1 MSYSSSDLKSVKIYR
16 DNQGSLALG
25 KNPKLYQRSKYIDIK
40 HYFCRQYITNGDID
54 PWYVPTSE
62 IVANRL
68 TKPLYGP
75 AFKLFIKLLN
85 METIT
90 LPITS

>member
-16 DNQGSLALG
+16 DNQGSLAIG
-25 KNPKLYQRSKYIDIK
+25 KNPKLHQRSKHIDIK
-40 HYFCRQYITNGDID
+40 YYFCRQYITKGDID
-54 PWYVPTSE
+54 PWYVPTGE
-62 IVANRL
+62 MAADGL
-68 TKPLYGP
+68 TKPLSGP